1 MKLPFKV
8 HFEMQPTIVKNKEN
22 TMSTTYATDDG
33 CYTKILDPDE
43 VIKQSKSTLKEAM
56 LDHPA
61 YLALAG
67 LGIFAI
73 GYQLGRNQG
82 VNSLL
87 RFAMSN

>member
-8 HFEMQPTIVKNKEN
+8 HFEMQPTIVKNKEKI
-22 TMSTTYATDDG
+22 MSDNDATQ
-33 CYTKILDPDE
+33 ILDANE
-43 VIKQSKSTLKEAM
+43 VIDQSKSTLKDVV

-73 GYQLGRNQG
+73 GYQLGRNRG

-87 RFAMSN
+87 KFAMSN

>member
-8 HFEMQPTIVKNKEN
+8 HFEMQPTIVKNKEKI
-22 TMSTTYATDDG
+22 MSDNDTTQ
-33 CYTKILDPDE
+33 ILDANE
-43 VIKQSKSTLKEAM
+43 VIDQSKSTLKDVV

-61 YLALAG
+61 YLGLAG

-87 RFAMSN
+87 KFAMSN

>member
-8 HFEMQPTIVKNKEN
+8 HFEMQPTIVKNKEKI
-22 TMSTTYATDDG
+22 MSDNETTQL
-33 CYTKILDPDE
+33 LDANE
-43 VIKQSKSTLKEAM
+43 VIDQSKSTLKDVV

-87 RFAMSN
+87 KFAMSN

>member
-1 MKLPFKV
+1 
-8 HFEMQPTIVKNKEN
+8 
-22 TMSTTYATDDG
+22 MSDNDTTQ
-33 CYTKILDPDE
+33 ILDANE
-43 VIKQSKSTLKEAM
+43 VIDQSKSTLKDVV

-61 YLALAG
+61 YLALTG

-87 RFAMSN
+87 KFAMSN

>member
-8 HFEMQPTIVKNKEN
+8 HFEMQPIIVKNKEKI
-22 TMSTTYATDDG
+22 MSDNDTTQV
-33 CYTKILDPDE
+33 LDANE
-43 VIKQSKSTLKEAM
+43 VINQSKSTLKDVV

-87 RFAMSN
+87 KFAMSN

>member
-8 HFEMQPTIVKNKEN
+8 HFEMQPTIVKNKEKI
-22 TMSTTYATDDG
+22 MSDNDTTQV
-33 CYTKILDPDE
+33 LDANE
-43 VIKQSKSTLKEAM
+43 VIDRSKSTLKDVV

-87 RFAMSN
+87 KFAMTN

>member
-8 HFEMQPTIVKNKEN
+8 HFEMQPTIVKNKEKI
-22 TMSTTYATDDG
+22 MSDNDTTQ
-33 CYTKILDPDE
+33 ILDANE
-43 VIKQSKSTLKEAM
+43 VIDQSKSTLKDVV

>member
-8 HFEMQPTIVKNKEN
+8 HFEMQPTIVKNKEKI
-22 TMSTTYATDDG
+22 MSGNDTTQV
-33 CYTKILDPDE
+33 LDANE
-43 VIKQSKSTLKEAM
+43 VIDQSKSTLKDVV

-87 RFAMSN
+87 KFAMSN

>member
-1 MKLPFKV
+1 MKLPFKI
-8 HFEMQPTIVKNKEN
+8 HFEMQPTIVKNKEKI
-22 TMSTTYATDDG
+22 MSNNDTTQV
-33 CYTKILDPDE
+33 LDANE
-43 VIKQSKSTLKEAM
+43 VIDQSKSTLKDVM
-56 LDHPA
+56 LDHPE

-87 RFAMSN
+87 KFAMSN

>member
-8 HFEMQPTIVKNKEN
+8 HFEMQPTIVKNKEKI
-22 TMSTTYATDDG
+22 MSDNDTTQV
-33 CYTKILDPDE
+33 LDANE
-43 VIKQSKSTLKEAM
+43 VIDQSKSTLKDVV

-67 LGIFAI
+67 LGVFAI

-87 RFAMSN
+87 KFAMNN

>member
-8 HFEMQPTIVKNKEN
+8 HFEIQPTIVKNKEKI
-22 TMSTTYATDDG
+22 MSDNDTTQV
-33 CYTKILDPDE
+33 LDANE
-43 VIKQSKSTLKEAM
+43 VIDQSKSTLKDVVI
-56 LDHPA
+56 DHPA

-87 RFAMSN
+87 KFAMSN

>member
-22 TMSTTYATDDG
+22 TMSNADTTQV
-33 CYTKILDPDE
+33 LDAQD
-43 VIKQSKSTLKEAM
+43 VINQSKSTLKDVVI
-56 LDHPA
+56 DHPA

-82 VNSLL
+82 VNALL
-87 RFAMSN
+87 KFAMTN

>member
-22 TMSTTYATDDG
+22 IMSNNDTTQ
-33 CYTKILDPDE
+33 ILDANE
-43 VIKQSKSTLKEAM
+43 VIDQSKSTLKDVV

-87 RFAMSN
+87 KFAMTN

>member
-8 HFEMQPTIVKNKEN
+8 HFEMQPTIVKNKEKI
-22 TMSTTYATDDG
+22 MSDNDTTQ
-33 CYTKILDPDE
+33 ILDTNE
-43 VIKQSKSTLKEAM
+43 VIDQSKSTLKDVV

-87 RFAMSN
+87 KFAMSN

>member
-8 HFEMQPTIVKNKEN
+8 HFEMQPTIVKNKEKI
-22 TMSTTYATDDG
+22 MSDNDTTQV
-33 CYTKILDPDE
+33 LDANE
-43 VIKQSKSTLKEAM
+43 VIDQSKSTLKDVV

-87 RFAMSN
+87 KFAISN

>member
-8 HFEMQPTIVKNKEN
+8 HFEMQPTIIKNKEKI
-22 TMSTTYATDDG
+22 MSDNDTTQV
-33 CYTKILDPDE
+33 LDANE
-43 VIKQSKSTLKEAM
+43 VIDQSKSTLKDVV

-87 RFAMSN
+87 KFAMSN

>member
-8 HFEMQPTIVKNKEN
+8 HFEIQPTIVKNKEKI
-22 TMSTTYATDDG
+22 MSDNDTTQV
-33 CYTKILDPDE
+33 LDANE
-43 VIKQSKSTLKEAM
+43 VIDQSKSTLKDVV

-87 RFAMSN
+87 KFAMSN

>member
-8 HFEMQPTIVKNKEN
+8 HFEMQPTIVKNKEKI
-22 TMSTTYATDDG
+22 MSDTDATQ
-33 CYTKILDPDE
+33 ILDANE
-43 VIKQSKSTLKEAM
+43 VIDQSKSTLKDVV

-87 RFAMSN
+87 KFAMSN

>member
-8 HFEMQPTIVKNKEN
+8 HFEMQPTIVKNKEKI
-22 TMSTTYATDDG
+22 MSDNDTTQ
-33 CYTKILDPDE
+33 ILDANE
-43 VIKQSKSTLKEAM
+43 VIDQSKSTLKDVV

-87 RFAMSN
+87 KFAISN

>member
-8 HFEMQPTIVKNKEN
+8 HFEIQPTIVKNKEKI
-22 TMSTTYATDDG
+22 MSDNDTTQ
-33 CYTKILDPDE
+33 ILDANE
-43 VIKQSKSTLKEAM
+43 VIDQSKSTLKDVV

-87 RFAMSN
+87 KFAMSN

>member
-8 HFEMQPTIVKNKEN
+8 HFEMQPTIVKNKEKI
-22 TMSTTYATDDG
+22 MSDNDTTQ
-33 CYTKILDPDE
+33 ILDANE
-43 VIKQSKSTLKEAM
+43 VIDQSKSTLKDVV

-61 YLALAG
+61 CLALAG

-87 RFAMSN
+87 KFAMSN

>member
-8 HFEMQPTIVKNKEN
+8 HFEMQPTIVKNKEKI
-22 TMSTTYATDDG
+22 MSDNDTTQV
-33 CYTKILDPDE
+33 LDTNE
-43 VIKQSKSTLKEAM
+43 VIDQSKSTLKDVV

-87 RFAMSN
+87 KFAMSN

>member
-22 TMSTTYATDDG
+22 IMSDNDTTQ
-33 CYTKILDPDE
+33 ILDANE
-43 VIKQSKSTLKEAM
+43 VINQSKSTLKDVV

-87 RFAMSN
+87 KFAMSN

>member
-8 HFEMQPTIVKNKEN
+8 HFEMQPTIVKNKEKI
-22 TMSTTYATDDG
+22 MSDNDTTQ
-33 CYTKILDPDE
+33 ILDANE
-43 VIKQSKSTLKEAM
+43 VIDQSKSTLKDVV

-87 RFAMSN
+87 KFAMSN

>member
-1 MKLPFKV
+1 MKLPFKI
-8 HFEMQPTIVKNKEN
+8 HFEMQPTIVKNKEKI
-22 TMSTTYATDDG
+22 MSDNDTTQV
-33 CYTKILDPDE
+33 LDANE
-43 VIKQSKSTLKEAM
+43 VIDQSKSTLKDVV

-87 RFAMSN
+87 KFAMSN

>member
-8 HFEMQPTIVKNKEN
+8 HFEMQPTIVKNKEKI
-22 TMSTTYATDDG
+22 MSDNDTSQV
-33 CYTKILDPDE
+33 LDANE
-43 VIKQSKSTLKEAM
+43 VIDQSKSTLKDVV

-87 RFAMSN
+87 KFAMSN

>member
-22 TMSTTYATDDG
+22 IMSDNDATQ
-33 CYTKILDPDE
+33 ILDANE
-43 VIKQSKSTLKEAM
+43 VINQSKSTLKDVV

-87 RFAMSN
+87 KFAMSN

>member
-8 HFEMQPTIVKNKEN
+8 HFEMQPTIVKNKEKI
-22 TMSTTYATDDG
+22 MSDNDATQV
-33 CYTKILDPDE
+33 LDANE
-43 VIKQSKSTLKEAM
+43 VIDQSKSTLKDVV

-87 RFAMSN
+87 KFAMSN

>member
-8 HFEMQPTIVKNKEN
+8 HFEMQPTIVKNKEKI
-22 TMSTTYATDDG
+22 MSDNDATQ
-33 CYTKILDPDE
+33 ILDANE
-43 VIKQSKSTLKEAM
+43 VIDQSKSTLKDVV

-87 RFAMSN
+87 KFAMTN

>member
-8 HFEMQPTIVKNKEN
+8 HFEMQPTIVKNKEKI
-22 TMSTTYATDDG
+22 MSDNDATQ
-33 CYTKILDPDE
+33 ILDANE
-43 VIKQSKSTLKEAM
+43 VIDQSKSTLKDVV

-73 GYQLGRNQG
+73 GYQIGRNQG

-87 RFAMSN
+87 KLAMCN

>member
-8 HFEMQPTIVKNKEN
+8 HFEMQPTIVKNKEKI
-22 TMSTTYATDDG
+22 MSDNDATQ
-33 CYTKILDPDE
+33 ILNANE
-43 VIKQSKSTLKEAM
+43 VIDQSKSTLKDVV

-87 RFAMSN
+87 KFAMSN

>member
-8 HFEMQPTIVKNKEN
+8 HFEMQPAIVKNKEKI
-22 TMSTTYATDDG
+22 MSDNDATQ
-33 CYTKILDPDE
+33 ILDANE
-43 VIKQSKSTLKEAM
+43 VIDQSKSTLKDVV

-87 RFAMSN
+87 KFAMSN

>member
-8 HFEMQPTIVKNKEN
+8 HFEMQPTIVKNKEKI
-22 TMSTTYATDDG
+22 MSDNDTTQ
-33 CYTKILDPDE
+33 ILDANE
-43 VIKQSKSTLKEAM
+43 VIDQSKSTLKDIV

-87 RFAMSN
+87 KFAMSN

>member
-8 HFEMQPTIVKNKEN
+8 HFEIQPTIVKNKEKI
-22 TMSTTYATDDG
+22 MSDNDTTQV
-33 CYTKILDPDE
+33 LDANE
-43 VIKQSKSTLKEAM
+43 VIDQSKSTLKDVV

-87 RFAMSN
+87 KFAISN

>member
-8 HFEMQPTIVKNKEN
+8 HFEMQPTIVKNKEKI
-22 TMSTTYATDDG
+22 MSDNDTAQV
-33 CYTKILDPDE
+33 LDANE
-43 VIKQSKSTLKEAM
+43 VIDQSKSTLKDVVI
-56 LDHPA
+56 DHPA

-67 LGIFAI
+67 LSIFAI

-87 RFAMSN
+87 KFAISN

>member
-8 HFEMQPTIVKNKEN
+8 HFEMQPTIVKNKEK
-22 TMSTTYATDDG
+22 TMSDNDATQV
-33 CYTKILDPDE
+33 LDADE
-43 VIKQSKSTLKEAM
+43 VINQSRSTLKDVVI
-56 LDHPA
+56 DHPA
-61 YLALAG
+61 YLALVG

>member
-8 HFEMQPTIVKNKEN
+8 HFEMQPTIVKNKEKI
-22 TMSTTYATDDG
+22 MSDNDVTQ
-33 CYTKILDPDE
+33 ILDANE
-43 VIKQSKSTLKEAM
+43 VIDQSKSTLKDVV

-87 RFAMSN
+87 KFAMSN

>member
-8 HFEMQPTIVKNKEN
+8 HFEMQPTIVKNKEKI
-22 TMSTTYATDDG
+22 MSDNDAAQ
-33 CYTKILDPDE
+33 ILDANE
-43 VIKQSKSTLKEAM
+43 VIDQSKSTLKDVV

-87 RFAMSN
+87 KFAMSN